1 MHLNGYNNTKT
12 VLEWA
17 LNNFPDPEKLVI
29 GGYSAGSLGAQLWS
43 EKIAEMWHVEQK
55 SITYQVLADSYIG
68 EFPEQKAAASSLLN
82 VFGGRDVDL
91 HFPELMQVE
100 CKAETATATA
110 LVDALIQETPKSKW
124 LFIDSNADRTQRKF
138 YELARLG
145 IGGYPFTTLLD
156 AKEFYGNLSLILDSH
171 ARFTNVTRFNI
182 DSDEHVWLKASGYA
196 PTTSLGGALLGN
208 VLSEWLRQPPTDPA
222 SPRNTTVQH

>member
-29 GGYSAGSLGAQLWS
+29 GGHSAGSLGAQLWS
-43 EKIAEMWHVEQK
+43 AKIAEMWHVEQK

-82 VFGGRDVDL
+82 FFGGCDVDL

-124 LFIDSNADRTQRKF
+124 LFIDSNADRMQRDF
-138 YELARLG
+138 YELARNDNNDERG
-145 IGGYPFTTLLD
+145 DQIGG
-156 AKEFYGNLSLILDSH
+156 KSH
-171 ARFTNVTRFNI
+171 QRGICVLK
-182 DSDEHVWLKASGYA
+182 EHVEHIGRTDMYDLRNM
-196 PTTSLGGALLGN
+196 ALL
-208 VLSEWLRQPPTDPA
+208 ECRTK
-222 SPRNTTVQH
+222 

>member
-17 LNNFPDPEKLVI
+17 LNKFPDPEKLVI

-43 EKIAEMWHVEQK
+43 AKIAEMWHVEQK
-55 SITYQVLADSYIG
+55 SVTYQVLADSYVDV
-68 EFPEQKAAASSLLN
+68 FLEQKAAASSLLN
-82 VFGGRDVDL
+82 FFGGCDVDL

-110 LVDALIQETPKSKW
+110 LVDALIQEAPKSKW
-124 LFIDSNADRTQRKF
+124 LFIHSNADQ
-138 YELARLG
+138 
-145 IGGYPFTTLLD
+145 
-156 AKEFYGNLSLILDSH
+156 FYGNLSLILDSH
-171 ARFTNVTRFNI
+171 ALFTNVTRFNI
-182 DSDEHVWLKASGYA
+182 DSDEHVWLKAPGYA
-196 PTTSLGGALLGN
+196 TTTSLGGALLGN
-208 VLSEWLRQPPTDPA
+208 VLSEWLGQPSTDPA